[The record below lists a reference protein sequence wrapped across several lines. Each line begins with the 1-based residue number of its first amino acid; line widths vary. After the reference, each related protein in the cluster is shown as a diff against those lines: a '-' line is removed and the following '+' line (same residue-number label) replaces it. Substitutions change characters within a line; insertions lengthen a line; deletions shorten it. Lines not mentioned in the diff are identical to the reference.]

1 MNNINYRVKVKQ
13 GLKLINRCESVSSVF
28 SVWDQTIDPKLTYCL
43 AHEYKLNSDTFTM
56 PDSPQFTCPIC
67 RKKFLESETDA
78 FPFCSSRCRWIDLNR
93 WFNEEYTVESF
104 RRSDEEEDDDIPVTL
119 EDIENDGKEE

>member
-1 MNNINYRVKVKQ
+1 MTQ
-13 GLKLINRCESVSSVF
+13 
-28 SVWDQTIDPKLTYCL
+28 Q
-43 AHEYKLNSDTFTM
+43 

-104 RRSDEEEDDDIPVTL
+104 RRRDEEEDDDIPVTL

>member
-1 MNNINYRVKVKQ
+1 MHYALTINN
-13 GLKLINRCESVSSVF
+13 S
-28 SVWDQTIDPKLTYCL
+28 
-43 AHEYKLNSDTFTM
+43 LNTTM
-56 PDSPQFTCPIC
+56 TQQPDSPQFTCPIC

-119 EDIENDGKEE
+119 EDIENDGQEE